1 MLSSD
6 TDLQQLGVELFAR
19 TAAQMRKTGQ
29 VLLSAKDT
37 ATAKLVRDQVLPAFR
52 RLSRGLA
59 PATAGTTDAE
69 ALGLDFDSQ
78 EARPVSVAPKA
89 AKWSV
94 FGLAACQDTSST
106 KRELEDL
113 ADELAGSLDPA
124 AADTAPKLQALS
136 VIGRLLPGTHANT
149 APLDAKL
156 NQPLNHK
163 PTCFV
168 TNMPSQST
176 LGACQDGITLAS
188 LGLHQDHHHRH
199 HLTHHHLPVA
209 FTILYCAVPMQRPC
223 RGTWR
228 PCCTL

>member
-59 PATAGTTDAE
+59 PATGGTTE
-69 ALGLDFDSQ
+69 ADGGASGLGLDFDSQ
-78 EARPVSVAPKA
+78 EAGPGSVAPKA

-106 KRELEDL
+106 KQELDEL

-136 VIGRLLPGTHANT
+136 VIGRLLPGT
-149 APLDAKL
+149 
-156 NQPLNHK
+156 
-163 PTCFV
+163 PT
-168 TNMPSQST
+168 
-176 LGACQDGITLAS
+176 
-188 LGLHQDHHHRH
+188 
-199 HLTHHHLPVA
+199 HLPLVA
-209 FTILYCAVPMQRPC
+209 AAYAVALPLLLVLNSTNLSTIS
-223 RGTWR
+223 
-228 PCCTL
+228 